1 MRSRKGPEFNYIGW
15 DRSRKFL
22 ILILTAP
29 DEYFATN
36 DRQFGPRVGAKGIL
50 KARRRPKK
58 GSTLTGTGTTNITNL
73 QTYQCYSN
81 VTALHLLILNT
92 WEHNWSGVYRR
103 NSIKDCS

>member
-1 MRSRKGPEFNYIGW
+1 MRSRKGPESNFLGW

-29 DEYFATN
+29 DEDFATN

-73 QTYQCYSN
+73 QTYQCYS
-81 VTALHLLILNT
+81 LHLLILNT

-103 NSIKDCS
+103 NGIKDCS